1 MGKQI
6 NRSGYDERSTK
17 IMMER
22 PITELSR
29 LIGEKWFLSIDLLA
43 EKCGVNK
50 RWISQALNGG
60 EIGRHIEQKIRDY
73 LEKL

>member
-1 MGKQI
+1 MSKQE
-6 NRSGYDERSTK
+6 NRNGYDVRSTK

-22 PITELSR
+22 PITELSQ
-29 LIGEKWFLSIDLLA
+29 LIGEKWFLSIELLA

-60 EIGRHIEQKIRDY
+60 KVSKKIEQKIRNF
-73 LEKL
+73 LEGV